1 MNFFIIL
8 TKVIIKQLVVK
19 VAKQFQVLTLQ
30 FVNSH
35 INHYIIKSFSHLT
48 IVHIFTYNS
57 SESNKKSVTC
67 HLELAVTNSLWG
79 FSVYIQEIALGKMNS
94 SLLFGLSNTS
104 LIQIDKIIFHILF
117 PKLDRGF
124 SEFEIFE
131 TTLRHDALKCKI
143 Y

>member
-94 SLLFGLSNTS
+94 SLLFGLSNT
-104 LIQIDKIIFHILF
+104 KIIFHILF

-124 SEFEIFE
+124 SELKIFE

-143 Y
+143 C

>member
-94 SLLFGLSNTS
+94 FLLFGLSNT
-104 LIQIDKIIFHILF
+104 KIIFHTLF

-124 SEFEIFE
+124 SELKIFE

>member
-94 SLLFGLSNTS
+94 SLLFGLYNT
-104 LIQIDKIIFHILF
+104 KIIFHILF

-124 SEFEIFE
+124 SELKIFE